1 MRRRHRYVGIGCRLL
16 QYGSQTVVIPEEIE
30 QLLSFKAAKSMKL
43 LGFVRTDDE
52 DPAIQRYHYMKVL
65 NARSPLPVIVA
76 AESMSRSSR
85 SSNFAR

>member
-1 MRRRHRYVGIGCRLL
+1 MGIGCWFL

-43 LGFVRTDDE
+43 LGFVRTNDE

-65 NARSPLPVIVA
+65 TARSPIPVVTV
-76 AESMSRSSR
+76 R
-85 SSNFAR
+85 